1 MQKRSENGYVV
12 LEVLIFILIWLLFN
26 GFMPESILIY
36 FEGLDARIQF
46 DWFDV
51 IIYFPSFWGVWCK
64 NWFWFILSQNWFWFW
79 FILSGLM
86 QDLILIYFEPE
97 LILILIHFE
106 RFDARIDCLWFDGI
120 TSVAGTS
127 GHNIGWGYWIILNE
141 QTNKHTLG
149 DVGRWIILN
158 QQTNKYWSRFLN
170 NLQYQP
176 IGRSHEN
183 LSNNRE

>member
-1 MQKRSENGYVV
+1 MSLWCRKGRKMDTLSLKYLFSFWFDSYSAVSCQNRSW
-12 LEVLIFILIWLLFN
+12 FIL
-26 GFMPESILIY
+26 G
-36 FEGLDARIQF
+36 A
-46 DWFDV
+46 
-51 IIYFPSFWGVWCK
+51 WCK
-64 NWFWFILSQNWFWFW
+64 NSVWLVWCNNLFSFILR
-79 FILSGLM
+79 GLM
-86 QDLILIYFEPE
+86 QELILIYFEPE

-176 IGRSHEN
+176 IGRSHET
-183 LSNNRE
+183 LSNNRQ

>member
-1 MQKRSENGYVV
+1 MQKRSENGYIV
-12 LEVLIFILIWLLFN
+12 LEVLIFFLIWLIFS
-26 GFMPESILIY
+26 GFMPELILIHI
-36 FEGLDARIQF
+36 ERLDARIQF

-51 IIYFPSFWGVWCK
+51 RIDFPSFWGVWYK
-64 NWFWFILSQNWFWFW
+64 NWFWFILSRNWFWFW
-79 FILSGLM
+79 FNLSDLM
-86 QDLILIYFEPE
+86 QE
-97 LILILIHFE
+97 LILIHFE

-158 QQTNKYWSRFLN
+158 RQTNKYWSRFLN
-170 NLQYQP
+170 NLQ
-176 IGRSHEN
+176 
-183 LSNNRE
+183 